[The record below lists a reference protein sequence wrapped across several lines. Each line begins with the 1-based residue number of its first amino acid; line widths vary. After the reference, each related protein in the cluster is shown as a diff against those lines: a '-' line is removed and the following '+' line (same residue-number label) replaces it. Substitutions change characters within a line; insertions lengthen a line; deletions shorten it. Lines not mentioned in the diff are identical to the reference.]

1 MGLPT
6 GTPGD
11 EGVDWLVVSGGCR
24 PSCRVNQKAPETHTR
39 RGLRLFT
46 AEPRPGDTGRVTES
60 TLRSVN
66 LARTGPHT
74 FEAVNERGARL
85 VLGEGDTSDF
95 TPIELLLA
103 ATAACSA
110 MDVDHLTSRRAE
122 PERFEVAVSA
132 PKLHDEVGNHL
143 GQLDLDFRV
152 TFPAGPDGDRARAF
166 LARALAQSRD
176 RLCTVSRTVQLETP
190 VAYLIDGERLP

>member
-1 MGLPT
+1 MSAITPRQPEG
-6 GTPGD
+6 PGD
-11 EGVDWLVVSGGCR
+11 SYSPGPSPCR
-24 PSCRVNQKAPETHTR
+24 GRP
-39 RGLRLFT
+39 G
-46 AEPRPGDTGRVTES
+46 PGDTGQVTDS
-60 TLRSVN
+60 DLRSVR

-74 FEAVNERGARL
+74 FEAVNGRGTRL

-110 MDVDHLTSRRAE
+110 MDVDYVTSRRAE
-122 PERFEVAVSA
+122 PESFEVAVSA

-143 GQLDLDFRV
+143 GELALDFRV
-152 TFPAGPDGDRARAF
+152 TFPSGPDGDRARAF
-166 LARALAQSRD
+166 LARSLAQSRD
-176 RLCTVSRTVQLETP
+176 RLCTVSRTVQLGTP